1 MSFDRAGGMEPS
13 SSPHCE
19 MDSTASLAPLWLDN
33 FLSSPYFNP
42 CPSHASLHR
51 SERNLFCTDCNTSS
65 LCSVCVQREHSG
77 HALLQVRKSSYHDAV
92 RVSDVAKL
100 LDLTSIQAY
109 VINGAKIVFLRGRPQ
124 AKPMKGAPYHCET
137 CHRALLD
144 ACRFCSIGCKLAAA
158 PQDYTL
164 SLLPGGLGARRP
176 LGGEPSSLAL
186 SDEES
191 AESGHRLAGGAL
203 GVSGSGREAQHK
215 GGRHRVQ
222 VPSRLPVLVLEDHD
236 DASSG
241 DSFQYRFRK
250 DDGAARSKRRRML
263 EGDEVTSGF
272 PPLVDMLM
280 QPGTPPLSAA
290 CPTWRTHKRKGVP
303 HRSPLA

>member
-1 MSFDRAGGMEPS
+1 MEPS
-13 SSPHCE
+13 SSPHC
-19 MDSTASLAPLWLDN
+19 DRDHTSSATSLAPWWLPN
-33 FLSSPYFNP
+33 FLSAPYFSP
-42 CPSHASLHR
+42 CPAHASLHR
-51 SERNLFCTDCNTSS
+51 SERNLFCTDCKTSS

-92 RVSDVAKL
+92 RVTDVAKL
-100 LDLTSIQAY
+100 LDLSAIQAY

-124 AKPMKGAPYHCET
+124 AKPMKGAPFHCET

-144 ACRFCSIGCKLAAA
+144 ACRFCSLGCKLAAL
-158 PQDYTL
+158 PQDYLL

-191 AESGHRLAGGAL
+191 AESGQRLGAGTPG
-203 GVSGSGREAQHK
+203 GVSGSGREARQT
-215 GGRHRVQ
+215 GARHR
-222 VPSRLPVLVLEDHD
+222 VPSRLPVLVLEHD

-241 DSFQYRFRK
+241 DSFEYRLRK
-250 DDGAARSKRRRML
+250 DEGATRSKRRRGG
-263 EGDEVTSGF
+263 EGEEVTSAF
-272 PPLVDMLM
+272 PPLVDMMM
-280 QPGTPPLSAA
+280 QPGTPPHSAGSV
-290 CPTWRTHKRKGVP
+290 PSWRTHKRKGVP